1 MTARLQV
8 GAVLA
13 VVCPWPC
20 SPPRLAFLPAR
31 RFLPPDPQ
39 PVGPRTPWTLWP
51 PALGLPGGSAPL
63 PAVPLPRL
71 AAPSDRDV
79 SALGPGIAQR
89 PGVRVGT
96 LLGLRPPRVFPR
108 LLSADVQLR
117 HDLAGLRSST
127 TPPGGRPRRPP
138 CVPSPLCSA
147 GRRAGRRPLPRLP
160 VWMWPLPRP
169 PAHCKPPY
177 CLPTPSYCRRRAYAV
192 STVALDTPPTSS
204 VHCLATPLP
213 LTRLTLLALAP
224 PPHGLPDGV
233 EPPPP
238 FG

>member
-31 RFLPPDPQ
+31 RFFPPDPQ

-63 PAVPLPRL
+63 PAVPLLRL

-96 LLGLRPPRVFPR
+96 LHGLRPPRVFPR
-108 LLSADVQLR
+108 LLSADVLLR
-117 HDLAGLRSST
+117 HDLADLRSST
-127 TPPGGRPRRPP
+127 TPP
-138 CVPSPLCSA
+138 
-147 GRRAGRRPLPRLP
+147 
-160 VWMWPLPRP
+160 WRP
-169 PAHCKPPY
+169 PASATLRPLTALLRRTQGWQASPSTPAS
-177 CLPTPSYCRRRAYAV
+177 LDVAFAPSPGALQTPVLPSYSLLLSTTSVRRQHCR
-192 STVALDTPPTSS
+192 T
-204 VHCLATPLP
+204 
-213 LTRLTLLALAP
+213 
-224 PPHGLPDGV
+224 
-233 EPPPP
+233 
-238 FG
+238 